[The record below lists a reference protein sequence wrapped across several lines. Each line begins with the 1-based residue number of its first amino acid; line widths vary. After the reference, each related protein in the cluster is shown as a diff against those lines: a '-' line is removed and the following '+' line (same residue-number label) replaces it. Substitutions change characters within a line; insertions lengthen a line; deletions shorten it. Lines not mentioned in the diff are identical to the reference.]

1 MKRISI
7 YLIFVAIW
15 VAASAA
21 VAAFPEILAP
31 VAVALN
37 APLQETIAV
46 FLSLMLVLTIIF
58 LALIGLE
65 AGRSVAEHLQ

>member
-7 YLIFVAIW
+7 CLIFVAIW
-15 VAASAA
+15 VAASVA
-21 VAAFPEILAP
+21 VAAFPTILTP
-31 VAVALN
+31 VAGVLN
-37 APLQETIAV
+37 APLNETIAV